1 MRFDMEDTSTFDMAD
16 TFVLED
22 TSVKPAESIAIT
34 GILGDLDDEDM
45 ADTYVLDDDAIS
57 NAEKQGMTGI
67 LKDLDDEEINEL
79 ESTEPASAASSGY
92 TIELSLDDDD
102 Y

>member
-1 MRFDMEDTSTFDMAD
+1 MEDTSEFNMAD

-34 GILGDLDDEDM
+34 GILGDLDDEDL

-57 NAEKQGMTGI
+57 NAENMGMTGI
-67 LKDLDDEEINEL
+67 LKDLDDEEISEL
-79 ESTEPASAASSGY
+79 ESNEQPDQASSGY
-92 TIELSLDDDD
+92 TIELSLDDD